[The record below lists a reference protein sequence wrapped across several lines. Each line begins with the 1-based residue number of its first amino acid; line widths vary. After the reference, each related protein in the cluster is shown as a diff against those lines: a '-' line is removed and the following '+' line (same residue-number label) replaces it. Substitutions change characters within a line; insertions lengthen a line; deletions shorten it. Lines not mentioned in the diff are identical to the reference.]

1 MSVKLNEPERW
12 WGWLLLWCA
21 RKGNPVTTREGSLD
35 RSSGAGTKVVWQ
47 EEPGRQGEPG
57 RRVVLDD
64 VEPGH

>member
-1 MSVKLNEPERW
+1 M
-12 WGWLLLWCA
+12 LWCA